1 MVYNTHL
8 EVTYK
13 KYDGDKSDALYRKEL
28 LAVFGLDS
36 FDLSTVNRKIEQ
48 LYEELELDN
57 EFNDKCKQNAAQM
70 LSEDMLFGFMLCFS
84 YDMFE
89 STHAHICRIMKTSKQ
104 KQQQVA
110 HYS

>member
-13 KYDGDKSDALYRKEL
+13 NYDGDKSDALYRKEL
-28 LAVFGLDS
+28 LHVFGLDA
-36 FDLSTVNRKIEQ
+36 FELSTVNKKIEQ

-57 EFNDKCKQNAAQM
+57 DFKEKCKQNAAQM

-89 STHAHICRIMKTSKQ
+89 STHHHICKIMQTTKQ
-104 KQQQVA
+104 KLKEVA
-110 HYS
+110 YYS